1 MAFEVKIGELRH
13 PIYFGKIT
21 KVKEDGF
28 IVAKEF
34 VSEFTSRAKIKH
46 LYGKELWEAKS
57 MQKEKTIKFII
68 RYDSRITYDYKIT
81 FNNTVYEI
89 DDINNIDELNKWLE
103 IKANVLIGDI

>member
-46 LYGKELWEAKS
+46 LYGKEFWEAKAI
-57 MQKEKTIKFII
+57 QKEKTIKFII
-68 RYDSRITYDYKIT
+68 RYDSRVTYKHRIS
-81 FNNTVYEI
+81 FKNNIYEI
-89 DDINNIDELNKWLE
+89 DDINNVDELNKWLE
-103 IKANVLIGDI
+103 IKANILVGDM

>member
-13 PIYFGKIT
+13 PIYFGKII
-21 KVKEDGF
+21 KEKQDGF
-28 IVAKEF
+28 TSKKEF

-46 LYGKELWEAKS
+46 LYGKEFWEAKS

-68 RYDSRITYDYKIT
+68 RYDSRITYDYRVS
-81 FNNTVYEI
+81 FNNTIYEI

-103 IKANVLIGDI
+103 IKANVLIGDM